1 MGPIDQSAAP
11 QAVTL
16 DPEIARIVDA
26 MGEAPQLDLDALPLD
41 EALRMVR
48 QWPGV
53 PPPPNSEDRQVDVGS
68 GRQVRVRLYF
78 PEQDRRSLP
87 VLMHLAPE
95 HRESVAAL
103 EESSRRLRAAFAMTS
118 G

>member
-1 MGPIDQSAAP
+1 
-11 QAVTL
+11 
-16 DPEIARIVDA
+16 